1 MKPFFKWAGGK
12 TKELPKIKQ
21 YLPKTINTYYE
32 PFVGGGA
39 AWLEINH
46 TPSVINDK
54 LWDIYNFYNQLKTN
68 RTELIS
74 RLQEIIQTYNTFHYE
89 GISKEQFS
97 ETAGNLYYYWR
108 NTNFTSNTDKAIQF
122 WILRQLSFS
131 GMNRFNSNGEYNV
144 PFGWYQ
150 KLRTIE
156 WNSEFENLFENTT
169 ILSGD
174 FEDCVSTASDG
185 DFVFIDPPY
194 TTTFNKY
201 SPNGSFLED
210 DQIRLANWFKN
221 SKSNNMII
229 INKDEFTTDLYKDY
243 IVEEYDYRYSIKVRD
258 RISSKDS
265 EIKHILA
272 INYKLK
278 DNNLNKFFEY
288 KK

>member
-21 YLPKTINTYYE
+21 YLPKKINTYYE

-39 AWLEINH
+39 AWFELNH

-54 LWDIYNFYNQLKTN
+54 WFDVYNFYTQLKEN
-68 RTELIS
+68 SDILIS
-74 RLQEIIQTYNTFHYE
+74 RLQEIIENYNCIHFE
-89 GISKEQFS
+89 GISKEEFS
-97 ETAGNLYYYWR
+97 NTAGKLYYYYR
-108 NTNFTSNTDKAIQF
+108 DNTFENPIDKAIQF

-150 KLRTIE
+150 KLRQIE
-156 WNSEFENLFENTT
+156 WSEKFQSLFENTT
-169 ILSGD
+169 ILNVD
-174 FEDCVSTASDG
+174 FEECLTNVVEN
-185 DFVFIDPPY
+185 DFVFLDPPY
-194 TTTFNKY
+194 TTKFSKY
-201 SPNGSFLED
+201 SPDGSFTEN

-229 INKDEFTTDLYKDY
+229 INKDDFTTELYKDY

-258 RISSKDS
+258 RISSEDS
-265 EIKHILA
+265 EIKHIIA
-272 INYKLK
+272 TNYKIE
-278 DNNLNKFFEY
+278 NKSDEFFT
-288 KK
+288 

>member
-21 YLPKTINTYYE
+21 YLPKKINTYYE

-39 AWLEINH
+39 VWLELNH

-54 LWDIYNFYNQLKTN
+54 WFDVYNFYTQLKEN
-68 RTELIS
+68 SHILIS
-74 RLQEIIQTYNTFHYE
+74 RLQEIIENYNCIHFE
-89 GISKEQFS
+89 GITKEEFS
-97 ETAGNLYYYWR
+97 NTAGKLYYYYR
-108 NTNFTSNTDKAIQF
+108 DNTFENPIDKAIQF

-150 KLRTIE
+150 KLRQIE
-156 WNSEFENLFENTT
+156 WSEDFQSLFENTT
-169 ILSGD
+169 ILNVD
-174 FEDCVSTASDG
+174 FEECLINVTEN
-185 DFVFIDPPY
+185 DFVFLDPPY
-194 TTTFNKY
+194 TTKFNKY
-201 SPNGSFLED
+201 SPDGSFTEN

-229 INKDEFTTDLYKDY
+229 INKDDFTTELYKDY

-258 RISSKDS
+258 RISSEAS
-265 EIKHILA
+265 EIKHIIA
-272 INYKLK
+272 TNYKIE
-278 DNNLNKFFEY
+278 NKSDEFFT
-288 KK
+288 

>member
-21 YLPKTINTYYE
+21 YLPKKINTYYE

-39 AWLEINH
+39 AWLELNH

-54 LWDIYNFYNQLKTN
+54 WFDVYNFYTQLKEN
-68 RTELIS
+68 SDILIS
-74 RLQEIIQTYNTFHYE
+74 RLQEIIENYNCIHFE

-97 ETAGNLYYYWR
+97 NTAGKLYYYYR
-108 NTNFTSNTDKAIQF
+108 DNTFENPIDKAIQF

-150 KLRTIE
+150 KLRQIE
-156 WNSEFENLFENTT
+156 WGEEFQSLFENTT
-169 ILSGD
+169 ILNVD
-174 FEDCVSTASDG
+174 FEECLTNVVEN
-185 DFVFIDPPY
+185 DFVFLDPPY
-194 TTTFNKY
+194 TTKFNKY
-201 SPNGSFLED
+201 SPDGSFTQN
-210 DQIRLANWFKN
+210 DQIRLANWFRN

-229 INKDEFTTDLYKDY
+229 INKDDFTTELYKDY

-258 RISSKDS
+258 RISSEAS
-265 EIKHILA
+265 EIKHIIA
-272 INYKLK
+272 TNYKIE
-278 DNNLNKFFEY
+278 NKSGEFFT
-288 KK
+288 

>member
-21 YLPKTINTYYE
+21 YLPKKINTYYE

-39 AWLEINH
+39 AWLELNH

-54 LWDIYNFYNQLKTN
+54 WFDVYNFYTQLKEN
-68 RTELIS
+68 SDILIS
-74 RLQEIIQTYNTFHYE
+74 RLQEIIENYNCIHFE

-97 ETAGNLYYYWR
+97 NTAGKLYYYYR
-108 NTNFTSNTDKAIQF
+108 DNTFENPIDKAIQF

-150 KLRTIE
+150 KLRQIE
-156 WNSEFENLFENTT
+156 WSEKFQSLFENTT
-169 ILSGD
+169 ILNVD
-174 FEDCVSTASDG
+174 FEECLTNVVEN
-185 DFVFIDPPY
+185 DFVFLDPPY
-194 TTTFNKY
+194 TTKFSKY
-201 SPNGSFLED
+201 SPDGSFTEN

-229 INKDEFTTDLYKDY
+229 INKDDFTTELYKDY

-258 RISSKDS
+258 RISSEDS
-265 EIKHILA
+265 EIKHIIA
-272 INYKLK
+272 TNYKIE
-278 DNNLNKFFEY
+278 NKSDEFFT
-288 KK
+288 